1 LNVGRKRYYFGTY
14 KQPSNHLQ
22 TWNISE
28 KKVYKSAEFT
38 PRRLNGVIILILYF
52 MKNSMIELHHMNLT
66 ELNDFESEK
75 TSGGWLILVAL
86 ALEAGAALIE
96 AAAVALAADMLV
108 NPDRYKLAYQKGAA
122 GK

>member
-1 LNVGRKRYYFGTY
+1 MVHFRKE
-14 KQPSNHLQ
+14 S
-22 TWNISE
+22 
-28 KKVYKSAEFT
+28 KKTAEFT

-86 ALEAGAALIE
+86 ALEAGALLIE
-96 AAAVALAADMLV
+96 AAAAALAADMLV